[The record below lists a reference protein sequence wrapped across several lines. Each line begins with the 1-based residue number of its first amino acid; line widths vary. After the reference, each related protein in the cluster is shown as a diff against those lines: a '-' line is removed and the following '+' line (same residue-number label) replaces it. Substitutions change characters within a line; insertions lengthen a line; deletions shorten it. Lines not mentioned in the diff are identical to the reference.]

1 MEGAMEKD
9 SSHSTCSSSND
20 IFPHP
25 LCKQLLAKGDESSR
39 LPLQAVHLHL
49 RSTDDAG
56 ASRMITVRDVLRRDV
71 VATEQYNTLKMA
83 AARGE
88 LSQPVFEYSRKAIF
102 LAAEGDNMTPA
113 PSTGANGSGASIFED
128 KFKEQ
133 VVDKF
138 KEQEDGTLGYGGG
151 NSTL

>member
-1 MEGAMEKD
+1 MKKD
-9 SSHSTCSSSND
+9 STCSSSND

-25 LCKQLLAKGDESSR
+25 LCKQLLAKGDERSR
-39 LPLQAVHLHL
+39 VPLEAVHLHL

-56 ASRMITVRDVLRRDV
+56 ASRMLTVRNVLRRDV

-88 LSQPVFEYSRKAIF
+88 LSQPVFEYSRKAF
-102 LAAEGDNMTPA
+102 FFAAEGDNLTPA
-113 PSTGANGSGASIFED
+113 PTGGNGSGASILDD

-138 KEQEDGTLGYGGG
+138 EEREDATLGYGGD